1 MIANLNETKKILAKY
16 DLQAKKKFGQN
27 FLIDSNIINKII
39 EESKIDKNCGVIE
52 IGPGIG
58 SLTEKLSESA
68 KKVLCYEID
77 EDMIEILKDNIK
89 TNNVKIIKQDFLKA
103 DLSKELD
110 YFSDCEN
117 IKVVSNLPYYITTPI
132 IFKLLEEK
140 NEINDFYFMVQKEVG
155 QRLTDKKNS
164 KDYNSLS
171 VAIDFQADARI
182 CFFVGRNCFYP
193 APNVD
198 SVIINIQKEQ
208 KNYDIDNQKDFLRF
222 VQNIFQLRRKTFV
235 NNVSSQ
241 YHINKE
247 EVIKLLEKRGYKPTI
262 RSEELSTAEIITL
275 YKDFLLTNE

>member
-117 IKVVSNLPYYITTPI
+117 IKVVSNLPYYITT
-132 IFKLLEEK
+132 
-140 NEINDFYFMVQKEVG
+140 
-155 QRLTDKKNS
+155 
-164 KDYNSLS
+164 
-171 VAIDFQADARI
+171 
-182 CFFVGRNCFYP
+182 
-193 APNVD
+193 
-198 SVIINIQKEQ
+198 
-208 KNYDIDNQKDFLRF
+208 
-222 VQNIFQLRRKTFV
+222 
-235 NNVSSQ
+235 NN
-241 YHINKE
+241 
-247 EVIKLLEKRGYKPTI
+247 
-262 RSEELSTAEIITL
+262 
-275 YKDFLLTNE
+275 F

>member
-117 IKVVSNLPYYITTPI
+117 IKVVSNLPYYITW
-132 IFKLLEEK
+132 
-140 NEINDFYFMVQKEVG
+140 
-155 QRLTDKKNS
+155 
-164 KDYNSLS
+164 
-171 VAIDFQADARI
+171 
-182 CFFVGRNCFYP
+182 
-193 APNVD
+193 
-198 SVIINIQKEQ
+198 
-208 KNYDIDNQKDFLRF
+208 
-222 VQNIFQLRRKTFV
+222 
-235 NNVSSQ
+235 
-241 YHINKE
+241 
-247 EVIKLLEKRGYKPTI
+247 
-262 RSEELSTAEIITL
+262 
-275 YKDFLLTNE
+275 